1 MWIKN
6 AWYVAAWAD
15 DVPENEL
22 FARTILGEPVVLYR
36 TESGSVVALEDRC
49 CHRLAPLSKGRI
61 EGDSVRC
68 MYHGLRFGAGGECV
82 EIPGETQIPSRYRVR
97 KFPAIEKEKL
107 IWIWMGDTDLANP
120 DDIVDWPYLD
130 SEAWRYKGGYLHYK
144 ASYRR
149 VIDNFL
155 DFSHLPY
162 VHEKTIGTAAYA
174 DNRPETEYTD
184 YGAHIRNIANDDV
197 PAPFFKKY
205 GGFDDLVDRW
215 SLYDFH
221 IRGNCL
227 LMDLGNVPTGEG
239 GHEGDR
245 KNALQFRHISVI
257 TPETETTAHY
267 HFAQIRNFGL
277 DIDELDDAILSSVL
291 EAFLEDR
298 EIIEA
303 QQRVIDLAPD
313 APMAAIGADRAL
325 LKIGREIDRIIA
337 AETISAEAAE

>member
-1 MWIKN
+1 
-6 AWYVAAWAD
+6 AWAD

-36 TESGSVVALEDRC
+36 TESGSIAALEDRC

-61 EGDSVRC
+61 EGDAVRC
-68 MYHGLRFGAGGECV
+68 MYHGLKFGSSGECL
-82 EIPGETQIPSRYRVR
+82 EIPGETQIPNRYRVR
-97 KFPAIEKEKL
+97 TFPVVEKQKL
-107 IWIWMGDTDLANP
+107 IWIWIGDAALADP
-120 DDIVDWPYLD
+120 ADIVDWPYLD
-130 SEAWRYKGGYLHYK
+130 DEAWRYKGGYLHYK

-174 DNRPETEYTD
+174 DNRPVTEYTD
-184 YGAHIRNIANDDV
+184 YGAHIRNIAKDDV

-205 GGFDDLVDRW
+205 GGFEDLVDRW
-215 SLYDFH
+215 SLYHFH

-227 LMDLGNVPTGEG
+227 LMDLGTIPTGQG

-245 KNALQFRHISVI
+245 KNALEFRHISVI
-257 TPETETTAHY
+257 TPETETSAHY

-277 DIDELDDAILSSVL
+277 DVDELDDGILTSVV

-303 QQRVIDLAPD
+303 QQRVIDLDPD
-313 APMAAIGADRAL
+313 APMAPIAADRAL
-325 LKIGREIDRIIA
+325 LKIGREINRAIE
-337 AETISAEAAE
+337 AESLTAEAAE